1 VRVFDRVA
9 LSLTQAR
16 ETRSR
21 PRVPFG
27 TSNETLSSCATR
39 EEIPRGRVWRSSG
52 RGLGAGGVRMKSG
65 EVGEMNSEVSGEI
78 GGGVIS
84 TGRLV
89 F

>member
-1 VRVFDRVA
+1 VA

-39 EEIPRGRVWRSSG
+39 ELIPRGRVWRSSG

-65 EVGEMNSEVSGEI
+65 EVVDMNVSGEMS
-78 GGGVIS
+78 GGVGS
-84 TGRLV
+84 AGRLG